1 MKLYNNKYD
10 AYYDD
15 VKNVWLEDVCGS
27 KGCEYCSNR
36 PSEPLHYEYVS
47 ITEETSNE
55 TEHQASQQN

>member
-36 PSEPLHYEYVS
+36 PSEPL
-47 ITEETSNE
+47 
-55 TEHQASQQN
+55 QAPYQQQLELDFN

>member
-36 PSEPLHYEYVS
+36 PSEPL
-47 ITEETSNE
+47 
-55 TEHQASQQN
+55 QAPYQQQLELDFVYNIN